1 MFNKLGLQVYTVRDH
16 IKDEQSMDATFA
28 KLAEI
33 GYSELQTAGWE
44 SETYAALAKK
54 HGLTVV
60 GTHYN
65 YGKIINNIDETV
77 ALHKALGTTNI
88 GVGGCSARS
97 YDEIMAF
104 IEKYNAAAAEYAKG
118 KRVGGEVID
127 VVNKNGVNYTVPQRI
142 RPENV
147 DKGVE
152 IFFRTNAVRGSSV
165 IRVTSNGQKIAEFKR
180 EHMAPGEMEK
190 INIPKVLLNK
200 CEGTIEVEVLD
211 A

>member
-44 SETYAALAKK
+44 SETYATLAKK

-65 YGKIINNIDETV
+65 FDKIINNIDETV

-97 YDEIMAF
+97 YDEVMAF
-104 IEKYNAAAAEYAKG
+104 IEKYNAAAAEYAKHG
-118 KRVGGEVID
+118 FKLTTTTPTSSLRS
-127 VVNKNGVNYTVPQRI
+127 
-142 RPENV
+142 
-147 DKGVE
+147 
-152 IFFRTNAVRGSSV
+152 RTES
-165 IRVTSNGQKIAEFKR
+165 
-180 EHMAPGEMEK
+180 
-190 INIPKVLLNK
+190 L
-200 CEGTIEVEVLD
+200 
-211 A
+211 